1 MSNARSTG
9 DVEGLF
15 ERALALPPARRGAF
29 LDHECAGDPARRE
42 RLERLLRFAE
52 SDDGFLERSPLQV
65 PADVRTAATL
75 HSAGQLIGAYRLLR
89 RLGAGGTAEVWLAE
103 RTEGGFQQ
111 RAAVKIVRDAQGS
124 LRERFVA
131 EREILA
137 SLAHPGIARLYDGG
151 VQANGFAYMIM
162 EYVEGE
168 HLGAYAR
175 AHSLSLSERLALF
188 LQVCDAVAYAH
199 TRLVVHR
206 DIKPANILVT
216 ADGHA
221 KLLDFGIAKLL
232 NTEPTRDV
240 TGTLH
245 MSPAYAA
252 PEQLTGDYV
261 STATDVYALGVTLY
275 ELLTGRL
282 PWSDDNAT
290 LATAVKRLMDTS
302 IPPPSRAAAQG
313 SPIPTR
319 VLRGDLDAI
328 VARTLRKEPG
338 ARYPDARALADDIR
352 RHLDHQPVQARAG
365 ARAYVARRF
374 LRRNWL
380 ALATAAAVFVAM
392 SIALVAI
399 VWQAQKA
406 RHEAQ
411 RAAAVQDFMIDLFR
425 RNSGRQS
432 DPVRARQ
439 TTARELLEV
448 GARRIETSLA
458 DAPENKLVLLRLF
471 GDLYAEFA
479 LTSEQLPVRRQ
490 AVALSRSFH
499 GGDSPELAGDLIALA
514 KIEPDRTEAAKLL
527 AEAGAILDRRHD
539 AQSLLRGRWL
549 MTSAG
554 QHYTTESARARGEIA
569 QAVSILDAFPDSADL
584 AHALFLEGMID
595 YSVGSGEEAIGPLQ
609 RAIDVSLSTEGTTS
623 PMLSTYYRQLGEVQ
637 SYLLQHAAAEA
648 SVQRAIAQAQAYHDE
663 NNYDLVRAETTMAVV
678 LMTADRP
685 KDSLEFAAKAKADAA
700 TTDTQILPDDSSD
713 AAYVKIYAFNAG
725 SRTEIRA
732 GELDGALADAQAAV
746 KLAREVD
753 PQGNFLVSSLQREAE
768 ALVELGK
775 CAQAAQPLSQAA
787 ELLKRI
793 GRPYSEFD
801 AMMRIRVALDEKRAN
816 DARAILAAMPPVDAK
831 SPKAIVSTIRRD
843 LVQAEIDL
851 AGGDL
856 ESAARRASAVS
867 ARARASDLATSL
879 RSAIADAELLE
890 GIARTRSEDARGACP
905 ILADAVATRVDLYLP
920 KSPKIA
926 QSKLALAECE
936 RSRGRHREATDLIAQ
951 ARAILARHSSLSARY
966 VNPFAG
972 ER

>member
-232 NTEPTRDV
+232 DTEPTRDV

-365 ARAYVARRF
+365 ARAYVTRRF

-432 DPVRARQ
+432 DPVKARQ

-471 GDLYAEFA
+471 GDLYSEFA

-499 GGDSPELAGDLIALA
+499 GSGSPELASDLIALA
-514 KIEPDRTEAAKLL
+514 RIVPDHAEAATLLTEA
-527 AEAGAILDRRHD
+527 GTILDRRHD
-539 AQSLLRGRWL
+539 TRSQLRGRWL
-549 MTSAG
+549 TASAG
-554 QHYTTESARARGEIA
+554 QHYTSQSARAREEIS
-569 QAVSILDAFPDSADL
+569 QAVSILGAFPDSADL
-584 AHALFLEGMID
+584 AYALFLDGMID
-595 YSVGSGEEAIGPLQ
+595 YSNGNGENAIAPLQ

-663 NNYDLVRAETTMAVV
+663 NNYDLVRAETAMAVI
-678 LMTADRP
+678 LMSADRP
-685 KDSLEFAAKAKADAA
+685 RESLDFAARAKADMAA
-700 TTDTQILPDDSSD
+700 ANVSTLEADLAS
-713 AAYVKIYAFNAG
+713 AAYLKIFMFNSA
-725 SRTEIRA
+725 SRTQLRI
-732 GELDGALADAQAAV
+732 GESDGALADAQAAV
-746 KLAREVD
+746 KLAREID
-753 PQGNFLVSSLQREAE
+753 PNGNFLVSSLQRETE
-768 ALVELGK
+768 ALLEQGRS
-775 CAQAAQPLSQAA
+775 AQAAQTLGEAMDLV
-787 ELLKRI
+787 ERI
-793 GRPYSEFD
+793 GRPHNEYNS
-801 AMMRIRVALDEKRAN
+801 MLQIRVALDEGRTS
-816 DARAILAAMPPVDAK
+816 DAQALVMALPPVDAN
-831 SPKAIVSTIRRD
+831 SPTAMVTAIRRD
-843 LVQAEIDL
+843 LLQAEIDL
-851 AGGDL
+851 QEGDDAGAARL
-856 ESAARRASAVS
+856 SSAAS
-867 ARARASDLATSL
+867 ARARASELAPSL
-879 RSAIADAELLE
+879 RSLIADSQVLE
-890 GIARTRSEDARGACP
+890 GIARTRSGDARNVCP

-920 KSPKIA
+920 KSPRIA
-926 QSKLALAECE
+926 QAEFALAECE
-936 RSRGRHREATDLIAQ
+936 LAQGRRREAAGLLAH
-951 ARAILARHSSLSARY
+951 ARAILAQHGSLSARY
-966 VNPFAG
+966 RKLPITK
-972 ER
+972 